1 MGVVVIGNV
10 AHVVIDGP
18 RGVHKLFVRD
28 FGEDLVEMA
37 LDLVGWVRIVES
49 PHHHRHE
56 TYLAVP
62 DPTGLVFEV
71 ALGEDGR
78 LAEFALPVH

>member
-1 MGVVVIGNV
+1 VVVVGNI

-18 RGVHKLFVRD
+18 GGIYKLFVRD
-28 FGEDLVEMA
+28 FGEDLVEVA
-37 LDLVGWVRIVES
+37 LDLIGRLRIVRS
-49 PHHHRHE
+49 PDDHRHE
-56 TYLAVP
+56 AYLAVP

-78 LAEFALPVH
+78 LAEFTLSAH